1 MPTTYLTRVEEFCSA
16 HRLDSPHLSPEE
28 NVALFGKC
36 NNLNGHGH
44 NYRLLV
50 TIRGDV
56 DPLTGMLLELTQFSR
71 LIRELITDAVDHKH
85 LNLDVDFLE
94 GVIPTAENLCAA
106 FWKRLEHK
114 LPAGE
119 LYEIRL
125 DETGKNI
132 VSLRRDA

>member
-1 MPTTYLTRVEEFCSA
+1 MPITYLTRVEEFCSA
-16 HRLDSPHLSPEE
+16 HRLHSPHLTDAE
-28 NVALFGKC
+28 NIALFGKC

-50 TIRGDV
+50 TIRGQV
-56 DPLTGMLLELTQFSR
+56 DPRTGMLLELTQFAR
-71 LIRELITDAVDHKH
+71 LIREVITDKVDHKH
-85 LNLDVDFLE
+85 LNLDVEFLK

-106 FWKRLEHK
+106 FWKELVDR

-132 VSLRRDA
+132 VSLRAE